1 MTGGVA
7 GLGHSEES
15 GTGGRLESR
24 WKEEAEGGGGTGGGR
39 TEEET
44 APWNWFRSMDHW
56 KQSSLLNSPPAH
68 PADIKASFGMI
79 YREAR
84 RAAL

>member
-7 GLGHSEES
+7 GPGRNRES
-15 GTGGRLESR
+15 GTRGGLESR
-24 WKEEAEGGGGTGGGR
+24 WKEEGGAGEQKKRPLRGTG
-39 TEEET
+39 
-44 APWNWFRSMDHW
+44 FRSMDHW

>member
-1 MTGGVA
+1 LRVRDTADGAARRGA
-7 GLGHSEES
+7 EGLGIAMA
-15 GTGGRLESR
+15 GRREGETEG
-24 WKEEAEGGGGTGGGR
+24 KEG

-68 PADIKASFGMI
+68 LADIKASFGMI